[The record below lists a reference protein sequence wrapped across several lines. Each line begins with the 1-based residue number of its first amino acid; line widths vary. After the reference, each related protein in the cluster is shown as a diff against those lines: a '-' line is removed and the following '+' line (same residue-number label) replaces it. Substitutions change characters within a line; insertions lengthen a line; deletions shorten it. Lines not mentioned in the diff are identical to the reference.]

1 MKLRSLVL
9 CAVLGSAASCG
20 DDPAK
25 PTVDASV
32 EVDASGNDAPAIDAR
47 EIDAAP
53 IDAVPIDAAVGMGRI
68 RFVHATSYLDPALV
82 VPNANLDIYIDGA
95 ATPLFED
102 VQFGSATAYANVPAG
117 TIKLAVRVANAAV
130 TTGALY
136 LSDPIA
142 IGDNASVTALGGG
155 IIGEVAVE
163 TSKFKITSV
172 ADHVAAPVTGK
183 THLRIVNQ
191 SHAVKSLGLDL
202 GSDGTV
208 EASAERY
215 TASDEAGLEVAT
227 GADLDVSVRNTEGNA
242 VVGRLLVP
250 AAALAS
256 GSELYVVIA
265 GFNNVRPRDARSLKL
280 LLVSSSSSVTMVN
293 LNPTIY
299 VLGAS
304 ADQPT
309 LDAFLGDTKLVDS
322 IVFAAKPQVLST
334 LRPTSTGYT
343 LAFHS
348 HTAGTTPPATAPL
361 ASLSTGP
368 LDAGE
373 QYLVL
378 LDGLVADNSLAL
390 RSFKDEFSVLD
401 GTGKLR
407 AVNALSGGPSID
419 VGWVANPGPTAV
431 WHDVAEL
438 DNLAPGAASSGA
450 GSAILAGATPA
461 NFQPGVR
468 VAGDPTTQRRFGTGV
483 TTQTLASVDRW
494 FGIAMGAVTPA
505 TGQKP
510 MRFVLVKTNTPDWG
524 VTSLQANATPVP
536 PGVSASRKAVRAAHG
551 AQGPLDARRAMAR

>member
-1 MKLRSLVL
+1 M
-9 CAVLGSAASCG
+9 A
-20 DDPAK
+20 
-25 PTVDASV
+25 
-32 EVDASGNDAPAIDAR
+32 DAPPTTDVP
-47 EIDAAP
+47 ESGIDAAP
-53 IDAVPIDAAVGMGRI
+53 VDDAPADAAGMGRI
-68 RFVHATSYLDPALV
+68 RFVHATSFLDPALV
-82 VPNANLDIYIDGA
+82 VPNANLDIYIDGT
-95 ATPLFED
+95 ATPLFAD
-102 VQFGSATAYANVPAG
+102 VQFGSVTAYANIPAG
-117 TIKLAVRVANAAV
+117 TVRLAVRMANAAA

-136 LSDPIA
+136 LSDPIV
-142 IGDNASVTALGGG
+142 IGNNASLTALGGG
-155 IIGEVAVE
+155 IIGELTVE

-172 ADHVAAPVTGK
+172 ADHFAAPVAGK
-183 THLRIVNQ
+183 THLRFVNE

-208 EASAERY
+208 EANVERY

-227 GADLDVSVRNTEGNA
+227 GADLDVSVRNTEGN
-242 VVGRLLVP
+242 VVLGRLFVP

-256 GSELYVVIA
+256 NSELYVVIA

-280 LLVSSSSSVTMVN
+280 LLVNASSSTTTVN
-293 LNPTIY
+293 LNPAIY

-304 ADQPT
+304 ADQLT
-309 LDAFLGDTKLVDS
+309 LDAFLGDAKLVDS
-322 IVFAAKPQVLST
+322 IVFAAKPQVVST
-334 LRPTSTGYT
+334 LRPSSTGYM
-343 LAFHS
+343 LAFHN
-348 HTAGTTPPATAPL
+348 HTAGTTPPATTPL
-361 ASLSTGP
+361 ATLSTGP

-373 QYLVL
+373 QYLLVL
-378 LDGLVADNSLAL
+378 NGLVSDNSLAL
-390 RSFKDEFSVLD
+390 RPFKDEFPVLD

-468 VAGDPTTQRRFGTGV
+468 VAGDATTQRRFGAGA
-483 TTQTLASVDRW
+483 TTQALASVDRW
-494 FGIAMGAVTPA
+494 FGIAMGALTPA

-510 MRFVLVKTNTPDWG
+510 MRFVLVKANTSDWT

-536 PGVSASRKAVRAAHG
+536 PGVSVSRKAVRAARG
-551 AQGPLDARRAMAR
+551 TQAPIDARRAMAR